1 MKRQSRV
8 IEIKNSNCPTFGSDS
23 WGSRKL
29 MMIRQRQSL
38 YRQKFD
44 EARREIEEAFPKYAD
59 TPKRQNVANGLA
71 ALTGPCYNQESS
83 HG

>member
-8 IEIKNSNCPTFGSDS
+8 IEIKNSNCPTFGGDS

-29 MMIRQRQSL
+29 MMIRQRQIL

-59 TPKRQNVANGLA
+59 TTKRQNVANGLA
-71 ALTGPCYNQESS
+71 TVPSLCYNGGRN

>member
-1 MKRQSRV
+1 MKRQSRI
-8 IEIKNSNCPTFGSDS
+8 IEVKNSNYPQFEGDS

-29 MMIRQRQSL
+29 IMIRQRQFL

-59 TPKRQNVANGLA
+59 TTKRQNVANGLA